1 MKSSLWFFMTYTD
14 VANQEQ
20 TLEIFQSFSVDDRL
34 ALLWQIYK
42 TFGGE
47 ISQAN
52 STDTAG
58 YVALDSL
65 IPEVQQMLPEEQLQ
79 VMRDLISGANTPI
92 DDTYRAMNSS
102 DHQIAFWYRLAQG
115 MENKT
120 IVQAPPDYQ
129 LPAEAQEFLS
139 AINGVGFEENNLF
152 FRNVVSHI
160 GNQSK

>member
-1 MKSSLWFFMTYTD
+1 MTYTD

-20 TLEIFQSFSVDDRL
+20 TLKVFQGFSVDDRL

-47 ISQAN
+47 ISQES

-58 YVALDSL
+58 YEALDSL
-65 IPEVQQMLPEEQLQ
+65 VPEVQQMQPEEQLQ
-79 VMRDLISGANTPI
+79 VMRDLISGADTPI
-92 DDTYRAMNSS
+92 DNTYRVMNSS
-102 DHQIAFWYRLAQG
+102 DQMAFWYRLAQG
-115 MENKT
+115 MDDKT
-120 IVQAPPDYQ
+120 IVQAPSDYQ
-129 LPAEAQEFLS
+129 LPTEAEGFLR
-139 AINGVGFEENNLF
+139 AINGAEFEEKVIF

>member
-1 MKSSLWFFMTYTD
+1 MTYTD

-20 TLEIFQSFSVDDRL
+20 TLEVFQGFSVDDRL

-47 ISQAN
+47 ISQES

-102 DHQIAFWYRLAQG
+102 DQMAFWYRLAQG
-115 MENKT
+115 MDNKT
-120 IVQAPPDYQ
+120 IVQAPPEYQ

-139 AINGVGFEENNLF
+139 AINGVGFEEKIIF

-160 GNQSK
+160 GDQSN